1 MKDVGGCAFPNREAM
16 GGTYENQFIDHQGM
30 TLRDYFAGQAL
41 VGLLA
46 AQPDHVTVSGM
57 PGRKIARDEMAD
69 EAYWYADR
77 MLKRRNN
84 EDI

>member
-1 MKDVGGCAFPNREAM
+1 MIPGQIIEIEGN
-16 GGTYENQFIDHQGM
+16 I

>member
-1 MKDVGGCAFPNREAM
+1 MKDD
-16 GGTYENQFIDHQGM
+16 I

-46 AQPDHVTVSGM
+46 GQPNYVEVRGV
-57 PGRKIARDEMAD
+57 PGRKIVRSEMAD
-69 EAYWYADR
+69 KAYWYADR